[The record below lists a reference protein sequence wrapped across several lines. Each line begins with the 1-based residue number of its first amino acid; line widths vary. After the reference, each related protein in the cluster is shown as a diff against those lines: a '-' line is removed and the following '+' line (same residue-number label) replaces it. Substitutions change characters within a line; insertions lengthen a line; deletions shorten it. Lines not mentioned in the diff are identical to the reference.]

1 MPTSTESPASS
12 RGSRDA
18 ESSTTH
24 GPPTDDQP
32 TDRGSPTGEEP
43 SADRQPSLWRNRDF
57 RRFFAGQF
65 VTNAGDSLY
74 TVAVLWLVFELSGST
89 VLTGI
94 ANSMLLLPWLLQI
107 LAGPIVDRLPLK
119 PVLVGSQVVQG
130 VVVLALPLAAATG
143 NLSVGVILAVVPL
156 LVLSTLVMAPMQTT
170 LLPRIVPENRLSNA
184 NSALATVTLG
194 LDMVFD
200 ALGGAFIA
208 VFGATTLFLFDSVTF
223 ALAALLFAGI
233 AIGGDDGD
241 DGEDEQP
248 SEEADEDDTDESV
261 LDAYFDDLRAGID
274 TLRGTVFVELIL
286 MTAVANFAIGVTLA
300 ILPSFGA
307 GLGGPAVY
315 GLLLGALGIGRLVG
329 SVVAPRLEGV
339 RYGRLLLV
347 GHSLGACCWVAAVYA
362 PTPALTVVLF
372 GLSWVPAGASGV
384 LTATLNQTV
393 FPKDL
398 LGRVSSVKGTASG
411 ATLPLGSL
419 VGGVVAAVLGTTTTM
434 GLAAVG
440 FGFTGLYTLL
450 RPRVRR
456 LPSVADADP
465 AAFDVAVAG
474 DGDGE

>member
-1 MPTSTESPASS
+1 MPTGSESPPSSGDSHDAESQTDQESPA
-12 RGSRDA
+12 DH
-18 ESSTTH
+18 ESPTAGTA
-24 GPPTDDQP
+24 PTD
-32 TDRGSPTGEEP
+32 S
-43 SADRQPSLWRNRDF
+43 QPSLWRNRDF

-74 TVAVLWLVFELSGST
+74 TVAVLWLVFGLSGST

-107 LAGPIVDRLPLK
+107 LAGPVVDRLPLK

-130 VVVLALPLAAATG
+130 VVVLVLPLAAATG
-143 NLSVGVILAVVPL
+143 NLTVGVILAVVPL

-170 LLPRIVPENRLSNA
+170 LLPRIVPETRLSKA

-223 ALAALLFAGI
+223 ALAALLFAGVG
-233 AIGGDDGD
+233 IGRDDSDDG
-241 DGEDEQP
+241 QP
-248 SEEADEDDTDESV
+248 SEVEDDTDESV
-261 LDAYFDDLRAGID
+261 LGAYLDDLRAGID
-274 TLRGTVFVELIL
+274 TLRGSVFVELIL
-286 MTAVANFAIGVTLA
+286 MTAVANFAVGVTLA
-300 ILPSFGA
+300 ILPSFGD

-315 GLLLGALGIGRLVG
+315 GLLLGALGIGRLAG
-329 SVVAPRLEGV
+329 SVVAPYLEDV
-339 RYGRLLLV
+339 QYGRLLLV
-347 GHSLGACCWVAAVYA
+347 GHSLGAVCWLAAVYA

-393 FPKDL
+393 FPKEL

-419 VGGVVAAVLGTTTTM
+419 VGGVVAAVLGTQTTM
-434 GLAAVG
+434 GLAAFG

-450 RPRVRR
+450 RPRIRG

-465 AAFDVAVAG
+465 AAFDVTTAG
-474 DGDGE
+474 DGDGG